1 MATGTECRLGLGLP
15 CGASYPYRPV
25 YAWQSTATLHPG
37 QVFVL
42 VMFSHVSRYL
52 VKLRHWGQLPPKE
65 KEEEMRSSWK
75 PKGKNALGKE
85 IGKAVW

>member
-1 MATGTECRLGLGLP
+1 MTLP
-15 CGASYPYRPV
+15 SPLVYLAKHSHPAPTASV
-25 YAWQSTATLHPG
+25 CLS
-37 QVFVL
+37 
-42 VMFSHVSRYL
+42 VMFH

-85 IGKAVW
+85 TVEAV